1 MDYEDMENEQ
11 FRGDEIFRKLEDM
24 SQLPPI
30 AALIKLIE
38 ADVEDNCFLEEF
50 GELMQQTLLT
60 HSLLFNFTMAPT
72 GEISEVQRQMLAT
85 AIGNTMVKS
94 SCLIERAQNIF
105 GDASTADEGDFE
117 S

>member
-1 MDYEDMENEQ
+1 MNDDEQ
-11 FRGDEIFRKLEDM
+11 FRADEIFDKLNDM
-24 SQLPPI
+24 AELPPI

-38 ADVEDNCFLEEF
+38 ADIEDNCFIEEF

-72 GEISEVQRQMLAT
+72 EEISTVQRQMLAT

-94 SCLIERAQNIF
+94 SRLVERAVNIF
-105 GDASTADEGDFE
+105 GDASTAEEDGFE